1 MLTSKF
7 LKVAALSAIPIAMA
21 LGNLSAFAQ
30 AYPTKNINVIVPYPA
45 GGALDVPAR
54 VIVKEM
60 TATLKQAMPIENIV
74 GAGGTLGLVKG
85 LGAAPDGY
93 TLMVTDIA
101 STILSPMLYKN
112 AKYKAED
119 FKTVAMLAHADI
131 MLVVRKDLGVN
142 SVDELIALGKKSIA
156 KPLSYCTAGIGSNF
170 HLIAERFNDLAGMKG
185 LHVPYSGFP
194 QCATNLVGQEIDYAF
209 LPIAGPFPGF
219 IENGSIKGLATA
231 GTKPHARFTKAP
243 QLKSIKGFE
252 DFVFNAWS
260 ALHVS
265 NKVPND
271 VVATLNQAAKLAV
284 DSDAFKAL
292 VASNGSTSFD
302 AMSPAEANA
311 HYLKEAANYRALAK
325 RVDIT
330 D

>member
-1 MLTSKF
+1 MLTKSW
-7 LKVAALSAIPIAMA
+7 LNQLMIGTATLGLACAAMA
-21 LGNLSAFAQ
+21 QS
-30 AYPTKNINVIVPYPA
+30 YPAKTINVIVPYPA
-45 GGALDVPAR
+45 GGALDTTAR
-54 VIVKEM
+54 SIIREM
-60 TATLKQAMPIENIV
+60 AAALKHPMPIENVV

-85 LGAAPDGY
+85 LAAAPDGY

-119 FKTVAMLAHADI
+119 FKTVSMLAHADV

-142 SVDELIALGKKSIA
+142 SIDELIALGRKSSA

-170 HLIAERFNDLAGMKG
+170 HLIVERFNDLAGMKG

-219 IENGSIKGLATA
+219 IESGSIKGLATA
-231 GTKPHARFTKAP
+231 GSKPHAKFTKAP
-243 QLKSIKGFE
+243 LIKSTKGFE
-252 DFVFNAWS
+252 DFVFSVWS
-260 ALHVS
+260 ALHVN

-284 DSDAFKAL
+284 DSDAFKAI
-292 VASNGSTSFD
+292 VAGNGSTSFD
-302 AMSPAEANA
+302 AMAPAEANA
-311 HYLKEAANYRALAK
+311 FYLKEAAAYRALAK
-325 RVDIT
+325 KVDIT